1 MWMEYFPASPDK
13 ARAGAIHAGFVISA
27 TQRYEEMKMTT
38 ENELANR
45 LDNLPD
51 DFNFED
57 SNALA
62 QAMGVDMNDEDDA
75 AGQPQGD
82 TASAPA
88 AAPAAPAAAAP
99 AAAPAAVAAVAPSAQ
114 ADGSAT
120 PAAAAADPV
129 QVDGVLTKDGKH
141 TMPYAVLQGA
151 RREALENRQRAE
163 ALEETN
169 RQLQEQIEALK
180 TGQPS
185 GESEFTAEQLAQ
197 VEADFPQLA
206 PYIKTIKTLT
216 DQVAELRQ
224 SPTQARPDPRSQIDQ
239 QLDAQA
245 QLDAALAARPLL
257 SKYSEQGG
265 VVWSRAVEIDKALI
279 NDPAFA
285 GKSLTERFAE
295 TERRLA
301 DELGIPVPGAPKTT
315 QTTVSAAAID
325 AAPRSGPST
334 LSDITGTAPAVDRDV
349 WDDRLPIDSLA
360 AAEKLSDEGLMRM
373 AGLSY

>member
-1 MWMEYFPASPDK
+1 
-13 ARAGAIHAGFVISA
+13 
-27 TQRYEEMKMTT
+27 MTT
-38 ENELANR
+38 ENDLAKR
-45 LDNLPD
+45 LDSLPE
-51 DFNFED
+51 DFNYED

-62 QAMGVDMNDEDDA
+62 QAMGVDMNDDEGLGAVDL
-75 AGQPQGD
+75 GD
-82 TASAPA
+82 TTDATAATAPA
-88 AAPAAPAAAAP
+88 PAPVAAP
-99 AAAPAAVAAVAPSAQ
+99 AAAPATAPAPAPAAP
-114 ADGSAT
+114 ADSSAT
-120 PAAAAADPV
+120 PTAAANEPV

-169 RQLQEQIEALK
+169 RQLQEQIEALRSGK
-180 TGQPS
+180 PT
-185 GESEFTAEQLAQ
+185 GESEFTEEQLAQ
-197 VEADFPQLA
+197 VESDFPQLA

-224 SPTQARPDPRSQIDQ
+224 SPSQAKPDARSQIDQ

-257 SKYSEQGG
+257 TKYSEQGG

-279 NDPAFA
+279 GDPAFA
-285 GKSLTERFAE
+285 GKSVAERFAE

-301 DELGIPVPGAPKTT
+301 AELGIAVPGTPQPTP
-315 QTTVSAAAID
+315 TTVSPAALA
-325 AAPRSGPST
+325 AAPRTGPST

-349 WDDRLPIDSLA
+349 WDDRLPLESLA

>member
-1 MWMEYFPASPDK
+1 
-13 ARAGAIHAGFVISA
+13 
-27 TQRYEEMKMTT
+27 MTT
-38 ENELANR
+38 ENDLAKT

-51 DFNFED
+51 NFDYED

-62 QAMGVDMNDEDDA
+62 QAMGVDMSDEE
-75 AGQPQGD
+75 QGD
-82 TASAPA
+82 VDTGDTTTEQA
-88 AAPAAPAAAAP
+88 AATPAAAP
-99 AAAPAAVAAVAPSAQ
+99 AAAPSAAPAPAVES
-114 ADGSAT
+114 SAT
-120 PAAAAADPV
+120 PAAAATEPV

-141 TMPYAVLQGA
+141 TMPYAVLQDA
-151 RREALENRQRAE
+151 RRQALENRQRAE
-163 ALEETN
+163 ALEADK
-169 RQLQEQIEALK
+169 QALLEQIEALK
-180 TGQPS
+180 SGQPTGQ
-185 GESEFTAEQLAQ
+185 SEYTEEQLAQ

-224 SPTQARPDPRSQIDQ
+224 APAQATKDPRQQIDQ
-239 QLDAQA
+239 ELDAQA

-265 VVWSRAVEIDKALI
+265 VVWGRAVEIDKALMA
-279 NDPAFA
+279 DPAFA
-285 GKSLTERFAE
+285 GKSLSERFAE
-295 TERRLA
+295 TEKRLA
-301 DELGIPVPGAPKTT
+301 EELGIAVPGAPKPSPTP
-315 QTTVSAAAID
+315 TVSKAALD

-349 WDDRLPIDSLA
+349 WDDRLPLESLA

>member
-1 MWMEYFPASPDK
+1 
-13 ARAGAIHAGFVISA
+13 
-27 TQRYEEMKMTT
+27 MTT
-38 ENELANR
+38 ENDLAKT

-51 DFNFED
+51 DFNYED
-57 SNALA
+57 SDALA
-62 QAMGVDMNDEDDA
+62 KAMGVDMTDEEDQGGVDT
-75 AGQPQGD
+75 GD
-82 TASAPA
+82 TTTEQA
-88 AAPAAPAAAAP
+88 AATPAAAP
-99 AAAPAAVAAVAPSAQ
+99 AAAPTPAPAPAVESSEA
-114 ADGSAT
+114 
-120 PAAAAADPV
+120 PAAAATEPV

-141 TMPYAVLQGA
+141 TMPYAVLQDA
-151 RREALENRQRAE
+151 RRQALENRQRAE
-163 ALEETN
+163 ALEADK
-169 RQLQEQIEALK
+169 QALLEQIEALK
-180 TGQPS
+180 TGQPT
-185 GESEFTAEQLAQ
+185 GQPEYTEEQLAQ

-224 SPTQARPDPRSQIDQ
+224 APAQAAKEDPRQQIDQ

-285 GKSLTERFAE
+285 GKSLSERFAE
-295 TERRLA
+295 TEKRLA
-301 DELGIPVPGAPKTT
+301 EELGIAVPAAPKPTPT
-315 QTTVSAAAID
+315 PTVSKAAID

-334 LSDITGTAPAVDRDV
+334 LSDITGTAPAVDRDM
-349 WDDRLPIDSLA
+349 WDDRLPLESLA